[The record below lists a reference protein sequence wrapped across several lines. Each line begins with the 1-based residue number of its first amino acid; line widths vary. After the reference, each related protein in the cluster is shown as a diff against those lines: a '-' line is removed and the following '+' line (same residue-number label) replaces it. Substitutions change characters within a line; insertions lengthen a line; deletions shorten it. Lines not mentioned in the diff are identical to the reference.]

1 MEYVKIFPFHNI
13 LLNLW
18 KNSQKKKKKACHD
31 ICIWKFPISLSHFG
45 GIVWIYLFIYLFLC
59 MMGASKT
66 IFWEGSFVFSFI
78 KL

>member
-1 MEYVKIFPFHNI
+1 MTCVFEIFQSHCHI
-13 LLNLW
+13 LEELHEF
-18 KNSQKKKKKACHD
+18 S
-31 ICIWKFPISLSHFG
+31 
-45 GIVWIYLFIYLFLC
+45 LFIYLFLC